1 VLQSSCPLFGLEF
14 DSRHFQA
21 ARGSDKAHGVLVPA
35 LGVEAEAEKACYS
48 SKDIHGEE
56 VI

>member
-1 VLQSSCPLFGLEF
+1 MLQSSCPLFGLEF

-21 ARGSDKAHGVLVPA
+21 ARGGDKAHGVLVPA